1 MKNQENGL
9 KRIINATYYSRDGLI
24 AAWKHE
30 AAFRQEVILLL
41 ILGII
46 SFLLDVTALERLAMI
61 SSLILVIIVE
71 LLNSA
76 IEATVDRV
84 GAEHHELSGR
94 AKDIAS
100 SAVFITLCLSV
111 LTWLCILFS

>member
-1 MKNQENGL
+1 MKNQEKGL
-9 KRIINATYYSRDGLI
+9 TRIINATKYSQKGLI

-30 AAFRQEVILLL
+30 AAFRQETILLL
-41 ILGII
+41 IFGII
-46 SFLLDVTALERLAMI
+46 SFFLNVTALERLAMI

-76 IEATVDRV
+76 IEAAVDRV
-84 GAEHHELSGR
+84 GSEYNELSGR

-100 SAVFITLCLSV
+100 AAVFLSICLSV
-111 LTWLCILFS
+111 LTWICILYF

>member
-1 MKNQENGL
+1 MKNQEKGL
-9 KRIINATYYSRDGLI
+9 TRIINATKYSRKGLI

-30 AAFRQEVILLL
+30 AAFRQETLLLL

-46 SFLLDVTALERLAMI
+46 SFFLNVTALERLAMI

-76 IEATVDRV
+76 IETAVDRV
-84 GAEHHELSGR
+84 GSEYNELSGR

-100 SAVFITLCLSV
+100 AAVFLSIGLSV
-111 LTWLCILFS
+111 LTWICILYF